1 LIKWHY
7 AGELQKKATHSFFF
21 TLKIMT
27 SYSQSPY
34 REALAAFLK
43 FCHRKTYSS
52 KVDIIKIGD
61 IGDRLFFIIEGSVAI
76 CAEDKDC
83 GSDHELIL
91 AYLNKNEFIG
101 EIGIFKG
108 EEVRKVNVRTR
119 ETCVL
124 AEISYVRLKSVLRNE
139 LLQFAPDILFII
151 GEQLSSRLLATSR
164 KLCELA
170 FIDVEG
176 RVAHT
181 LLDLCKSPD
190 AMSHPDGM
198 QLHIS
203 RQEIG
208 RIVGCSREM
217 AGRVLKELELK
228 GVIASQ
234 GKTIVVF
241 NTR

>member
-1 LIKWHY
+1 MKSLHN
-7 AGELQKKATHSFFF
+7 
-21 TLKIMT
+21 
-27 SYSQSPY
+27 QSPY
-34 REALAAFLK
+34 KEALAAFLH
-43 FCHRKTYSS
+43 FCHRKTYPS

-61 IGDRLFFIIEGSVAI
+61 IGDRVFFIIEGSVAI
-76 CAEDKDC
+76 CAEDEDE
-83 GSDHELIL
+83 DNHHELIL

-108 EEVRKVNVRTR
+108 QEVRKVNVRTR

-124 AEISYVRLKSVLRNE
+124 AEISYVRLKEVLRHE
-139 LLQFAPDILFII
+139 LSDYAPDILFLIA
-151 GEQLSSRLLATSR
+151 EQLSSRLLATSQ

-176 RVAHT
+176 RIAQT
-181 LLDLCKSPD
+181 LLNLCKTPE
-190 AMSHPDGM
+190 AITHPDGM

-203 RQEIG
+203 RQEIA

-217 AGRVLKELELK
+217 AGRVLKELEAKRL
-228 GVIASQ
+228 ISSH

>member
-1 LIKWHY
+1 MDSIY
-7 AGELQKKATHSFFF
+7 N
-21 TLKIMT
+21 
-27 SYSQSPY
+27 QSPY
-34 REALAAFLK
+34 KQSPYKEALAAFLT

-52 KVDIIKIGD
+52 KVNIIKIGD
-61 IGDRLFFIIEGSVAI
+61 VGDRLFFIVQGSVAI
-76 CAEDKDC
+76 CAESEDEED
-83 GSDHELIL
+83 DHELVL

-108 EEVRKVNVRTR
+108 EEIRKVNVRTR

-124 AEISYVRLKSVLRNE
+124 AEISYERFKEVLKNE
-139 LLQFAPDILFII
+139 LSSQAVEILFLI

-181 LLDLCKSPD
+181 LLDLCKSPE
-190 AMSHPDGM
+190 AITHPDGM

-217 AGRVLKELELK
+217 AGRAIKELETKKL
-228 GVIASQ
+228 ISSH

-241 NTR
+241 GTR

>member
-1 LIKWHY
+1 MNSICN
-7 AGELQKKATHSFFF
+7 
-21 TLKIMT
+21 
-27 SYSQSPY
+27 QSPY
-34 REALAAFLK
+34 REALAAFLT
-43 FCHRKTYSS
+43 FCHRKTYQN

-61 IGDRLFFIIEGSVAI
+61 VGDRLLFIVDGSVAI
-76 CAEDKDC
+76 CAEPEDED
-83 GSDHELIL
+83 DAHDLVL

-108 EEVRKVNVRTR
+108 AEIRKVNVRTR

-124 AEISYVRLKSVLRNE
+124 AEISYGRFKDVLRNE
-139 LLQFAPDILFII
+139 LSQHAAEIMFVI
-151 GEQLSSRLLATSR
+151 GEQLSTRLLATSR

-176 RVAHT
+176 RVAHM
-181 LLDLCKSPD
+181 LLDLCNSPD
-190 AMSHPDGM
+190 AITHPDGM

-217 AGRVLKELELK
+217 AGRAIKELETKKL
-228 GVIASQ
+228 ISSH

-241 NTR
+241 GTR